1 MCTIG
6 LDHTLNIIFKNRD
19 KNIPTEEEIV
29 VASDY
34 IAVRTK
40 GKDYYSLGFNR
51 FGCGFVSAAI
61 NAPMWTHLV
70 KQGKAKEARELF
82 IKENSKFI
90 SPMVL
95 VSKMLPEVQ
104 TIEEWIKALT
114 DVSSTFCGYNI
125 IVVEPHLAKIIEVFK
140 QNRQVHLL
148 DDKSVATNHFQAIEY
163 GPASYYDYPSSFDRH
178 QYATEMIETAHSI
191 EDIFA
196 MLKPRDLK
204 NRKRIWRDSHFFT
217 VSTSVI
223 DLSRRC
229 LYYAQDLHDDYR
241 KIILSD
247 GEDKEMA

>member
-6 LDHTLNIIFKNRD
+6 LDRALNIIFKNRD

-29 VASDY
+29 VAADY

-51 FGCGFVSAAI
+51 FGCSFVSAAI
-61 NAPMWTHLV
+61 NTPAWTHLV

-82 IKENSKFI
+82 IKENSKFM

-95 VSKMLPEVQ
+95 VSKMLPEVH
-104 TIEEWIKALT
+104 TIEEWVKALS
-114 DVSSTFCGYNI
+114 DASSNFCGYNI
-125 IVVEPHLAKIIEVFK
+125 IVVDPHLAKIIEVFK
-140 QNRQVHLL
+140 QDRRVNVL
-148 DDKSVATNHFQAIEY
+148 DDKSVATNHFQAIEF
-163 GPASYYDYPSSFDRH
+163 GPASYHDYPSTFDRY
-178 QYATEMIETAHSI
+178 QYAAKMIETTRSI

-223 DLSRRC
+223 DLSRGC
-229 LYYAQDLHDDYR
+229 LYYAQDLDDDYR
-241 KIILSD
+241 KIVLFG
-247 GEDKEMA
+247 GEDKEMI